1 MSWKYIMVKVDD
13 RQIPILFPHE
23 LVHAD
28 VWKFLRRPLFD
39 AAKMGDP
46 TVVSAG
52 FVEGMAVAIACGE
65 SETLDIKSREEDTR
79 IINNHPYESGRDVPT
94 GQITEALILQKTI
107 EMLMVRLQ
115 EVLDESK
122 EELTG

>member
-13 RQIPILFPHE
+13 RQIPIIFPNE

-28 VWKFLRRPLFD
+28 VWKYLRRPFFD
-39 AAKMGDP
+39 QAKLSDP

-65 SETLDIKSREEDTR
+65 SETLKLKSRDEDTR
-79 IINNHPYESGRDVPT
+79 IINNHPYEKGRETPL
-94 GQITEALILQKTI
+94 GELTEKMLLVRTI
-107 EMLMVRLQ
+107 ELLMERIKQIDAV
-115 EVLDESK
+115 DPD
-122 EELTG
+122 